1 MVGFS
6 IRCDESARVYSSLG
20 KIHRKAPV
28 QFDRVV
34 GRAHLRHCRS
44 IARKNTEQD
53 EKQKLPKTTLR
64 IAYIAVFQRCQTAM
78 VD

>member
-6 IRCDESARVYSSLG
+6 FRCDESARVHSGVG
-20 KIHRKAPV
+20 KIHRKATV

-34 GRAHLRHCRS
+34 GRAHLRHCRPT
-44 IARKNTEQD
+44 ARENTEQD
-53 EKQKLPKTTLR
+53 EKQKLPETALR
-64 IAYIAVFQRCQTAM
+64 VAYIALFQRCQTAM